1 MTEDQTQASQGQG
14 SFEGIELPSMAPQA
28 LVKHFGPGLILM
40 MTGIGTSHLVT
51 APVAG
56 GRFEFALLWCIPIA
70 YIFKYYGFEMAF
82 RFTHAT
88 GRSMMDAYA
97 TAWKKWPV
105 WYVLIT
111 TIIQSAVGQA
121 GRLIAAAAV
130 LFYLFREFFG
140 FDVPGLND
148 DHELALY
155 GLILGVASVAII
167 LGGKYAA
174 VEIVTKIAAGILIV
188 CSVAVYVVEP
198 APLTSFVN
206 FFQINTPEGSWLI
219 IASFL
224 GLLPTGI
231 DVSLQASEWGKAK
244 KVGMGRIREQMEEQ
258 GLATRFDAFAHGKSD
273 LTVDTSKLPADAQ
286 EYCRRWFK
294 IGIWDFR
301 FGHVIS
307 FILVCIFMLLAAVW
321 MYPSDVAG
329 NAVMGEIA
337 RIFTD
342 SVGPG
347 MMIVFLAGAMAAT
360 YSTAFNYFDGW
371 PRVVGAC
378 CRNLFRSTAS
388 MPGTSKDDLDEA
400 HRKTWYSEYNIY
412 RATMIFSLVTS
423 VAIIAGLP
431 RPVYLVLVASA
442 LAFFVAPVIYYL
454 NLYYCFTVIPKQDK
468 TFYPSTFATW
478 FGWLS
483 FVVFTGLSFVL
494 IWVRLIT
501 PMLAG

>member
-1 MTEDQTQASQGQG
+1 MSDEQAQPGQGQG
-14 SFEGIELPSMAPQA
+14 TFGEIELPSMAPQA
-28 LVKHFGPGLILM
+28 LFKHFGPGLILM

-56 GRFEFALLWCIPIA
+56 GRFEFALLWCVPIA

-105 WYVLIT
+105 WYVMVT

-130 LFYLFREFFG
+130 LFYLFREFLG

-155 GLILGVASVAII
+155 GLILGVTSVAII

-258 GLATRFDAFAHGKSD
+258 GLATRFDAFEHEKSD
-273 LTVDTSKLPADAQ
+273 LTVDTTKLPPEAL
-286 EYCRRWFK
+286 EYCRRWFR
-294 IGIWDFR
+294 IGLWDFR

-337 RIFTD
+337 RIFTE
-342 SVGPG
+342 SVGPS

-378 CRNLFRSTAS
+378 CRNLFKGTAS

-423 VAIIAGLP
+423 VGIIAGLP

-442 LAFFVAPVIYYL
+442 LAYFVAPVIFYL
-454 NLYYCFTVIPKQDK
+454 NLYYCFTVIPKGDK

-483 FVVFTGLSFVL
+483 FLVFTGLSLVL
-494 IWVRLIT
+494 IWVRLVT